1 MAYFF
6 YSDSGPSY
14 LTVIADMDKVRAA
27 STETFEEYCVT
38 NRFGM
43 GIDLEWVNIGTVITR
58 SLDEGYKANVSHL
71 DYHSIM
77 EKNKDKMIRADKF
90 LKYDGLPSATIM
102 IPIVKEAVIDV
113 FREYA
118 ADKIQVIDVVITL
131 QDGTKIYDYKA
142 LNVINRVEAFT
153 WEGSEKKDCYE
164 EGSLEYGSPHI
175 ASMKIMAYKKEVVE
189 REIIC
194 RDSITNIGH
203 VMICEALGQELKK
216 RKFKGLRL
224 EHNDAGRVKIV

>member
-14 LTVIADMDKVRAA
+14 LTVIADMDKIRAA
-27 STETFEEYCVT
+27 STETFEEYSIT

-43 GIDLEWVNIGTVITR
+43 ALERVNIGRVITR
-58 SLDEGYKANVSHL
+58 SLDHGYKANITQL
-71 DYHSIM
+71 DYHSII
-77 EKNKDKMIRADKF
+77 EKNRDKMITVDKF

-113 FREYA
+113 FKEYA
-118 ADKIQVIDVVITL
+118 ADKIQVIDVVIRL

-142 LNVINRVEAFT
+142 LNAINRVEAFT

-164 EGSLEYGSPHI
+164 DGSLEYGSPHI
-175 ASMKIMAYKKEVVE
+175 GSMKIMAYRKEVVE

-194 RDSITNIGH
+194 RDSVTNIGR

-216 RKFKGLRL
+216 HKFKGLRL
-224 EHNDAGRVKIV
+224 DHNDGGRVRIV